1 MIKSNLAL
9 LRFFVIVLGN
19 TCNIIYIVVLGAVCS
34 NVSKIF
40 FALRCLQ
47 SAIEIDLFINK
58 TFLVQVMHDMKYV
71 GLVG

>member
-1 MIKSNLAL
+1 M
-9 LRFFVIVLGN
+9 IVLGN

-58 TFLVQVMHDMKYV
+58 TFLV
-71 GLVG
+71 